1 MALRGLE
8 AVVRGSVLLLVLCS
22 CGSEAVAAQY
32 APPPL
37 DPTWTPIPAGEYE
50 MGTRKSEFCRRETV
64 GVSTKVIDAFEIQTY
79 EVTQGQFEAVMGYN
93 PSFASSCDHCP
104 VDSVSWHEAAAYANA
119 LAAAEGTTACYD
131 CSGSHEAVACT
142 PLPADTCDGP
152 RLPTE
157 AQWEYAARAGTLL
170 ATYAGRI
177 TSCMSRD
184 EVADQIAW
192 YKANSRG
199 QPREAGKKKP
209 NPWGLHD
216 VLGNVAEWTEAIDA
230 GGFGV
235 LRGGSWYH
243 NAERAR
249 AAGRLRTPADRH
261 LSYAG
266 IRLVRPARAG
276 GA

>member
-1 MALRGLE
+1 
-8 AVVRGSVLLLVLCS
+8 
-22 CGSEAVAAQY
+22 
-32 APPPL
+32 
-37 DPTWTPIPAGEYE
+37 

-64 GVSTKVIDAFEIQTY
+64 GVSTKAVASFEIQTY
-79 EVTQGQFEAVMGYN
+79 EVTQAQFEAVMGYN
-93 PSFASSCDHCP
+93 PAFASSCDDCP

-119 LAAAEGTTACYD
+119 LAKAEGESACYD
-131 CSGSHEAVACT
+131 CSGSHEAVRCT
-142 PLPADTCDGP
+142 ALPLDSCSGP
-152 RLPTE
+152 RLPSE

-177 TSCMSRD
+177 TSCMSSD
-184 EVADQIAW
+184 EVADQIGW

-199 QPREAGKKKP
+199 RPREAGQKKP

-216 VLGNVAEWTEAIDA
+216 VLGNVAEWTDTVDA

-249 AAGRLRTPADRH
+249 AAGRLRAPADRH

-266 IRLVRPARAG
+266 IRLVRPVRGDG
-276 GA
+276 G